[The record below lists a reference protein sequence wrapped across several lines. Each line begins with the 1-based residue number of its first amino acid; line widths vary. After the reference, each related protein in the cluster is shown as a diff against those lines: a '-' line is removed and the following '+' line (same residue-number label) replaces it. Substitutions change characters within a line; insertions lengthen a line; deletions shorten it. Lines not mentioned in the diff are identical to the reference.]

1 MILNLSHFKRHSIHS
16 VNFSPVEIQ
25 DLAFDYPQDTDIL
38 EEVHLGMGT
47 LVHKL
52 LTQKSVESKG

>member
-1 MILNLSHFKRHSIHS
+1 MILNLSHFKSHFVHS

-25 DLAFDYPQDTDIL
+25 DLAFDYFQDTDTL

-47 LVHKL
+47 LVHKQ
-52 LTQKSVESKG
+52 LTKKSIESKG